1 MLLPLASP
9 ARLLMVRDVAFFHLP
24 LRQAMATM
32 VHAGELPEW
41 NPAIHGG
48 QPILSNPNYAA
59 FYPPSWL
66 GLVLPVGYAM
76 GLLVILHAGWA
87 LAGAW
92 RLLRQLGAAP
102 DAAALGAMGFAA
114 SSWFLSLTSTFNFYC
129 SMAWFPWVLAATERA
144 FCHPRGQSPL
154 PPTQPPPL
162 GLISPLSPR
171 PPAPP
176 GAGGAP
182 TRGWGVPAFLAAGGL
197 ALQLLAGEPVAV
209 LVSALAVAGFAAG
222 GKERLRR
229 TLPRLLA
236 IAVLAALLG
245 AVQLLPTAHRL
256 AGTARGAGLSGE
268 EAGRWSTP
276 PARLVD
282 FVLPH
287 FWGDAG
293 RDEEGLWFGWGLH
306 DRDFPYVVSLYSGL
320 LLLALAAAALLRW
333 PIPYRGAWA
342 FAAAA
347 GLLLALG
354 RHTPLWEPLRR
365 FVPLLGVVRYPEKFA
380 VLTAAVVPLAGALGW
395 QHLLAE
401 RERGERGW
409 AFLPAALAAI
419 VAAVAATFVAVL
431 AASPEVGAQFI
442 RAHSGLPPSPRT
454 LAAGLDFLRREA
466 LVALLVAAAVTLL
479 LALLAFWRTNAHT
492 NARAHGRA
500 VTAAAIALVA
510 ADLWWY
516 GHGLLPTLPAA
527 LVLKPPPAVAATR
540 STGGRLFS
548 GPAFDRKP
556 EIGVRQGP
564 PGFQQ
569 LWARLQRLDPYAG
582 TLWGVEYALDPD
594 YDLMLTPWA
603 RHGQAQ
609 LAAAWPRRGEV
620 DRLLAAWDVGAL
632 VLRRDMRE
640 LVRELRRQSA
650 SGRRTGQPPRPFAL
664 LPLRQRLPRYRFVRT
679 LGRADDAAAA
689 TRALPALDLASA
701 DLCVGDDVPPPGTY
715 AAATLLAHDDGQRV
729 RLRYRAAGEA
739 FLVAAITFD
748 DGWQATLDDGTAA
761 PTCPTA
767 LGQLGVALPGGEH
780 RVTLR
785 YRDPW
790 VRVGGATTAIAL
802 LGTALV
808 ASRRRPRHHPTMPTA
823 PTVES
828 AA

>member
-1 MLLPLASP
+1 VPRLRRALPLLPAALLLLAMLLPLASP

-24 LRQAMATM
+24 LRQAVAAM

-41 NPAIHGG
+41 NAAIHGG
-48 QPILSNPNYAA
+48 QPVLSNPNYAA

-66 GLVLPVGYAM
+66 ALVLPVGYAM

-92 RLLRQLGAAP
+92 RLLRQLGAAAE
-102 DAAALGAMGFAA
+102 AAALGAMGFAA

-129 SMAWFPWVLAATERA
+129 SMAWFPWVLAAAERA
-144 FCHPRGQSPL
+144 FAAPRGE
-154 PPTQPPPL
+154 
-162 GLISPLSPR
+162 R
-171 PPAPP
+171 W
-176 GAGGAP
+176 GGAA
-182 TRGWGVPAFLAAGGL
+182 WLAALGM
-197 ALQLLAGEPVAV
+197 AMQLLAGEPVAV
-209 LVSALAVAGFAAG
+209 LVSALAVAGLAAG
-222 GKERLRR
+222 GRERLRR

-236 IAVLAALLG
+236 IALLAALLG

-282 FVLPH
+282 FVLPR

-320 LLLALAAAALLRW
+320 LPLALAAAALLRW
-333 PIPYRGAWA
+333 PIPHRGAWA

-419 VAAVAATFVAVL
+419 VAVVAATFVAVL

-479 LALLAFWRTNAHT
+479 LALLAVG
-492 NARAHGRA
+492 RANGRA
-500 VTAAAIALVA
+500 VAGAAVALLA

-516 GHGLLPTLPAA
+516 GHGLLATLPAA
-527 LVLKPPPAVAATR
+527 LVTKPPPAVAAAR

-603 RHGQAQ
+603 RHAQAQ

-640 LVRELRRQSA
+640 LVLELRRQVA

-664 LPLRQRLPRYRFVRT
+664 LPLPQRLPRYRFVRT
-679 LGRADDAAAA
+679 LGRAGDAAGA
-689 TRALPALDLASA
+689 TRGLPALDLASA
-701 DLCVGDDVPPPGTY
+701 DLCVGDDAPPPGTY

-729 RLRYRAAGEA
+729 ALRYRAAGDA

-748 DGWQATLDDGTAA
+748 EGWQATLDDGTAA

-767 LGQLGVALPGGEH
+767 LGQLGVALPAGEH
-780 RVTLR
+780 VVTLR

-790 VRVGGATTAIAL
+790 VRVGAATTAIAL

-808 ASRRRPRHHPTMPTA
+808 ASRRRRRRHPTMPPA

>member
-1 MLLPLASP
+1 A
-9 ARLLMVRDVAFFHLP
+9 
-24 LRQAMATM
+24 M

-66 GLVLPVGYAM
+66 GLVLPVGYAL

-92 RLLRQLGAAP
+92 RLLRQLGAAA

-129 SMAWFPWVLAATERA
+129 SMAWFPWVLAAAERA
-144 FCHPRGQSPL
+144 FAAPRGQ
-154 PPTQPPPL
+154 
-162 GLISPLSPR
+162 R
-171 PPAPP
+171 W
-176 GAGGAP
+176 GGAA
-182 TRGWGVPAFLAAGGL
+182 WLAALGM

-209 LVSALAVAGFAAG
+209 LVSALAVAGLAAG
-222 GKERLRR
+222 GRERLRR

-236 IAVLAALLG
+236 IALLAALLG

-256 AGTARGAGLSGE
+256 AGTARGGGLSGA

-282 FVLPH
+282 FVLPR

-333 PIPYRGAWA
+333 PIPHRGAWA

-431 AASPEVGAQFI
+431 AASPAVGAQFI
-442 RAHSGLPPSPRT
+442 RDHSGLPPSPRM

-466 LVALLVAAAVTLL
+466 LVALLVAGAVTLV
-479 LALLAFWRTNAHT
+479 LALLAFGRTS
-492 NARAHGRA
+492 RR
-500 VTAAAIALVA
+500 VVAAAAVALLA

-516 GHGLLPTLPAA
+516 GHGLLQTLPAA
-527 LVLKPPPAVAATR
+527 LVLKPPAAVAAVR
-540 STGGRLFS
+540 STGGRTFS
-548 GPAFDRKP
+548 GPAFDRQP

-569 LWARLQRLDPYAG
+569 LWARLQRLDPYAA

-603 RHGQAQ
+603 RHAQAQ

-632 VLRRDMRE
+632 VLRRDVGA
-640 LVRELRRQSA
+640 LVRELRRQAA
-650 SGRRTGQPPRPFAL
+650 SGRRNGQPPQAFAL
-664 LPLRQRLPRYRFVRT
+664 LPLPQRLPRYRFART
-679 LGRADDAAAA
+679 LGRAADAAEA
-689 TRALPALDLASA
+689 TRQLPALDLARA
-701 DLCVGDDVPPPGTY
+701 DLCVGDDAPPPGTY

-748 DGWQATLDDGTAA
+748 DGWQATLDGGAA
-761 PTCPTA
+761 ARTCPTA
-767 LGQLGVALPGGEH
+767 LGQLGVALPTGEH
-780 RVTLR
+780 VVTLR

-790 VRVGGATTAIAL
+790 
-802 LGTALV
+802 
-808 ASRRRPRHHPTMPTA
+808 
-823 PTVES
+823 
-828 AA
+828 